1 MKSSKRF
8 TSALMH
14 PVSSESYGPT
24 ATVAYHFTADAPF
37 CDHTDSGAGNTI
49 LIMCGS
55 ERTSMQLRQV
65 ISTMDECPQGEPGKR
80 LMHQLLR
87 SYFLWKGGLGK
98 LNSDPKEGQGNG
110 EARAASNAAQ
120 GSAPHGGPVNEA
132 LKRKLAYQKGQQ
144 SHANKRRR
152 QRGGSSA
159 QHAAGRFS
167 SATDAAG
174 QASFQ
179 AEAAQV
185 SDL

>member
-1 MKSSKRF
+1 
-8 TSALMH
+8 
-14 PVSSESYGPT
+14 
-24 ATVAYHFTADAPF
+24 
-37 CDHTDSGAGNTI
+37 
-49 LIMCGS
+49 
-55 ERTSMQLRQV
+55 MQLRQI
-65 ISTMDECPQGEPGKR
+65 ISTMDECPPGEPGQK
-80 LMHQLLR
+80 LMQQLLR

-98 LNSDPKEGQGNG
+98 LNPEQREGQGN
-110 EARAASNAAQ
+110 ADPRAGSSAAQ
-120 GSAPHGGPVNEA
+120 GVSVQGGPLNEA

-144 SHANKRRR
+144 SYANKRRR

-159 QHAAGRFS
+159 QNAAGRFS

>member
-1 MKSSKRF
+1 
-8 TSALMH
+8 
-14 PVSSESYGPT
+14 
-24 ATVAYHFTADAPF
+24 
-37 CDHTDSGAGNTI
+37 
-49 LIMCGS
+49 
-55 ERTSMQLRQV
+55 MQLRQI
-65 ISTMDECPQGEPGKR
+65 ISTMDECPPGQPGKK

-98 LNSDPKEGQGNG
+98 LNADQREGQGNQQPG
-110 EARAASNAAQ
+110 SSTNAAQ
-120 GSAPHGGPVNEA
+120 GSSPQSGPINEA

-144 SHANKRRR
+144 SAANKRRR

-174 QASFQ
+174 QASLQ
-179 AEAAQV
+179 AEAAHV